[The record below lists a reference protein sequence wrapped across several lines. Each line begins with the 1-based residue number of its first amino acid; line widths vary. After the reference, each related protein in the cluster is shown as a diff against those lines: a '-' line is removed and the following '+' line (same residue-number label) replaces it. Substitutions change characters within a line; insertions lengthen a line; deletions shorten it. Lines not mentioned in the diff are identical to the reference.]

1 LDNIDQAY
9 LDTIDDVQDNFD
21 KQIDDYEYVTDLIE
35 HDIDLLELLYGE
47 KNYNAMNEY
56 YTTLERNQTNQLDAL
71 RKQAEFWKKQW

>member
-1 LDNIDQAY
+1 
-9 LDTIDDVQDNFD
+9 
-21 KQIDDYEYVTDLIE
+21 
-35 HDIDLLELLYGE
+35 LLELLYGE